1 MRVFAN
7 NGADVWVN
15 GVQLLANAKLDRRPA
30 YWNDQVSVPASAW
43 VSGGKRLT
51 STVTTAL
58 CCG

>member
-30 YWNDQVSVPASAW
+30 YWNDQVSVPPSAR
-43 VSGGKRLT
+43 VTGG
-51 STVTTAL
+51 
-58 CCG
+58 